1 MRRAL
6 QIVITLALLAITT
19 RSALAQTGG
28 AQQDAQ
34 DPAAVVTAFVNA
46 AASGNVDAALALLAD
61 NAALT
66 LLTSQSFGAPAPDVY
81 TGKAQIRTEF
91 IESTPTGL
99 QIVSVQASGN
109 TATAT
114 LRSDADEQLRAM
126 GLTEMG
132 FVLVATVE
140 NGLIQSA
147 TLDFTPETKSVIQI
161 ISSGPAGPVV
171 GMPATGAGD
180 QMAALLGMA
189 LMGVVLAGTGLFLTR
204 RRA

>member
-6 QIVITLALLAITT
+6 QIVVILALLSITS
-19 RSALAQTGG
+19 RAALAQTGT
-28 AQQDAQ
+28 QQ
-34 DPAAVVTAFVNA
+34 DPAAVITSFVNS

-61 NAALT
+61 NATLT
-66 LLTSQSFGAPAPDVY
+66 LLTSQSLGAPAPDVI
-81 TGKAQIRTEF
+81 TGKERIRTEF
-91 IESTPTGL
+91 IQTAPTGL
-99 QIVSVQASGN
+99 QLVSVQASSN

-114 LRSDADEQLRAM
+114 LSSDADEGLRSM
-126 GLTEMG
+126 GLTQMG

-171 GMPATGAGD
+171 GMPATGASD
-180 QMAALLGMA
+180 QAAMLVGLALVGM
-189 LMGVVLAGTGLFLTR
+189 LMAGTGLFLAR